1 MQARQYLPQDM
12 VTSMLKDN
20 ILRLFVFIYAAFNL
34 LYYFLPL
41 DFLFHISTGILIYIL
56 VSSMIELPNS
66 SRAAIGGLFSCSAIL
81 MISSGA
87 TWEQWITGLGKNGLL
102 VAMFTFAPLLH
113 LPFSFDDYQQE
124 LKNVAKAHMHTLV
137 PFNFLI
143 ALATHMFAALTGFAA
158 FAIMY
163 HLFLHISRLYDAEDI
178 FISTLGR
185 SYATSGFWG
194 TSWVSV
200 ALVVSELHIPWYR
213 LIAVGTIFTLV
224 SIVIILLSIKL
235 KMIRNPR
242 RFPTLTPDKD
252 ATVDWRRVWIMI
264 GLSISI
270 VAAILILSLISG
282 WSLLAIVSLVGLI
295 FPVLI
300 ALIQKKGKEYRQGT
314 KDYASKFL
322 IKARVNTCIF
332 STAGLLAYALEI
344 SKVGEKIPGLIP
356 SAFMGVPYMLVLTL
370 MLLIIIPGQFGIH
383 PVATG
388 TTLVAVIVPSMLG
401 LTVPEFALAIICA
414 WLLSNML
421 SPFSALNLTLSGLS
435 DRSTWQTGLKLN
447 WAYGLTCLLVYS
459 ILIFVLAPF
468 LGNPVN

>member
-1 MQARQYLPQDM
+1 
-12 VTSMLKDN
+12 MLKDN
-20 ILRLFVFIYAAFNL
+20 ILRLFVFTYAVLSL

-41 DFLFHISTGILIYIL
+41 DILFHISTGILIYIL
-56 VSSMIELPNS
+56 ISSMIELPNS
-66 SRAAIGGLFSCSAIL
+66 SRAAIGGLFGCSAVL
-81 MISSGA
+81 LISSGA
-87 TWEQWITGLGKNGLL
+87 TWEQWTTGLGKNGLL

-124 LKNVAKAHMHTLV
+124 LKNVAKAHLHTLI

-163 HLFLHISRLYDAEDI
+163 HLFLRISRLYDAEDI

-213 LIAVGTIFTLV
+213 LIVVGAIFTLA
-224 SIVIILLSIKL
+224 SIAIMLLSIKI
-235 KMIRNPR
+235 KMLRNPR
-242 RFPTLTPDKD
+242 RFPTLSPDKD
-252 ATVDWRRVWIMI
+252 TLVDWRRIRMMI
-264 GLSISI
+264 GLSLGI
-270 VAAILILSLISG
+270 VAVILILNLVSN
-282 WSLLAIVSLVGLI
+282 WSLLAIVSLAGLAL
-295 FPVLI
+295 PALI
-300 ALIQKKGKEYRQGT
+300 ALIQRKEKEYQRGAL
-314 KDYASKFL
+314 DYASKFL
-322 IKARVNTCIF
+322 MKARTNTCIF

-344 SKVGEKIPGLIP
+344 SRVGEKIPGLIP
-356 SAFMGVPYMLVLTL
+356 SAFLGVPFLLVMSL

-388 TTLVAVIVPSMLG
+388 TTLVAAIIPARFG
-401 LTVPEFALAIICA
+401 LSVPEFALAVICG

-435 DRSTWQTGLKLN
+435 GRSSWQTGLKLN
-447 WAYGLTCLLVYS
+447 WAYGLVCLLVYS
-459 ILIFVLAPF
+459 ALIFVLAPL
-468 LGNPVN
+468 LGPPGS